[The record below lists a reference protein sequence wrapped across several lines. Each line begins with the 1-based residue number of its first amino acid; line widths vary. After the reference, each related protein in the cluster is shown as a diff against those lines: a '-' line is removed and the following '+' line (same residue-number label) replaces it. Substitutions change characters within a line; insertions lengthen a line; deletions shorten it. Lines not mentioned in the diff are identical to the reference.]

1 MDVDLH
7 TGMLIYSNFLGGS
20 ILEAKIHTQ
29 KKSNLITSFNIL
41 VHLFILL
48 HLTLNTKIGY
58 LNKQATFI
66 YTDIDTFKNVP
77 SRIQAQ

>member
-1 MDVDLH
+1 
-7 TGMLIYSNFLGGS
+7 MLIYSNFLGGS

-48 HLTLNTKIGY
+48 HLTLNKNKKITLKIGY